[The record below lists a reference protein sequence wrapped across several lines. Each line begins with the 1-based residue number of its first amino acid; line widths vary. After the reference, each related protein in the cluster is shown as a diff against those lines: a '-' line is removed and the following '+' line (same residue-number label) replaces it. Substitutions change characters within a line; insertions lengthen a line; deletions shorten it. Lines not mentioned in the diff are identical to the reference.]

1 MPESRTAGVLPVR
14 KTGCC
19 AGAAFF
25 LRGASAIAEK
35 FDNFASIVT
44 ETAGGLRETL
54 AGAEPKGMENDDI
67 EVIQINIHGE
77 DKPGLTSSLTDIL
90 ARYDAA
96 ILDIGQANIHQ
107 TLSMGIL
114 FKTDSIRSGDI
125 MKDLLFKAYE
135 LGIQIRFQPITVEQ
149 YEQWVGMQG
158 KNRYIITMLGRK
170 LTAQQIAAVTR
181 VVAEQGLNIDSIL
194 RLTGRVSLDENARA
208 PKSCIELSV
217 RGNPHDKEGM
227 QSRFLQ
233 LSTELGMDISFQKDD
248 MFRLKGLD
256 ESVMADIAERLPF
269 TEGLDRLMHVLK
281 RLGFKTAILSGG
293 FTYFG
298 NYLRR
303 KYGFDYVYANE
314 LEIEDGKLTGR
325 YLGDIV
331 DGKRKAE
338 LLKLISQVE
347 NVDIAQTIAVGDGAN
362 DLPMLSVAGLGIAF
376 HAKPKVKATAGQSL
390 STVGL
395 DGILYFLGYKD
406 SYIDDKQF
414 KL

>member
-1 MPESRTAGVLPVR
+1 
-14 KTGCC
+14 
-19 AGAAFF
+19 
-25 LRGASAIAEK
+25 
-35 FDNFASIVT
+35 
-44 ETAGGLRETL
+44 
-54 AGAEPKGMENDDI
+54 MENDDI
-67 EVIQINIHGE
+67 EVIQSNIHGE

-248 MFRLKGLD
+248 IYRRSRRLICFDMDSTLIETEVIDELAERAGVGDKVREITASAMRGEIDFRESFSQRVALLKGLD
-256 ESVMADIAERLPF
+256 VSVMEEIARSLPI
-269 TEGLDRLMHVLK
+269 TEGLERMMTILK
-281 RLGFKTAILSGG
+281 RVGYKTAILSGG

-298 NYLRR
+298 NYLKQ

-314 LEIEDGKLTGR
+314 LEVEEGRLTGR
-325 YLGDIV
+325 HVGEIV
-331 DGKRKAE
+331 DGRRKAE
-338 LLKLISQVE
+338 LLRLLCQVE
-347 NVDIAQTIAVGDGAN
+347 NINIAQSIAVGDGAN
-362 DLPMLSVAGLGIAF
+362 DLPMLDLAGLGIAF
-376 HAKPKVKATAGQSL
+376 HAKPKVKATASQSI
-390 STVGL
+390 STIGL
-395 DGILYFLGYKD
+395 DGVLYFLGLKD
-406 SYIDDKQF
+406 SWIE
-414 KL
+414 